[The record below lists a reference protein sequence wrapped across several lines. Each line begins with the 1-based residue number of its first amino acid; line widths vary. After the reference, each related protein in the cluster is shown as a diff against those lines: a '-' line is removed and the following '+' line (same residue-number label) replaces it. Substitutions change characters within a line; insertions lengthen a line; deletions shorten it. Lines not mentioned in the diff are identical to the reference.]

1 MARVIVD
8 ERTVVVKPW
17 WARVRIVFIG
27 ASLGLIWW
35 ILTALLRVYVVEPVA
50 CRDLSNA
57 ATCVDAYGVAGSIAA
72 IIAAIIGVFMLI
84 RTLHPR
90 PIVIAVATAAV
101 LWTLGHYVS
110 GLAWYESVLW
120 AVVLYAATYVLFG
133 MVARIVWF
141 PAAAATAIIT
151 VVAIRLLL
159 VI

>member
-35 ILTALLRVYVVEPVA
+35 VLTALLRVYVVEPVA

-57 ATCVDAYGVAGSIAA
+57 ATCVDAYGVAGSIAT
-72 IIAAIIGVFMLI
+72 IIVAIIGVFILI

-90 PIVIAVATAAV
+90 PIVIAVAAAAV
-101 LWTLGHYVS
+101 LWVLGHYVS

-133 MVARIVWF
+133 MIARIVWF

-159 VI
+159 AI

>member
-1 MARVIVD
+1 
-8 ERTVVVKPW
+8 
-17 WARVRIVFIG
+17 
-27 ASLGLIWW
+27 
-35 ILTALLRVYVVEPVA
+35 VA

-57 ATCVDAYGVAGSIAA
+57 ATCVDAYGVAGSIAT
-72 IIAAIIGVFMLI
+72 IIVAIIGVFMLI

-90 PIVIAVATAAV
+90 PIVIAVAAAAV
-101 LWTLGHYVS
+101 LWVLGHYVS

-133 MVARIVWF
+133 MIARIVWF

-159 VI
+159 AI